1 MNKYRKSY
9 VEAFTLIEMLV
20 VLTIIGILLS
30 FIAPMVLER
39 PNQARQLKAQNDLQA
54 IKAALLLYYIDNG
67 KLPTESQG
75 LEILVKNT
83 KNEVYLNDQPTDP
96 WGKKYQYRVRAN
108 GQALILSFGPN
119 GEIGGKDD
127 IEIEVQR

>member
-1 MNKYRKSY
+1 MNKSRKIRFK
-9 VEAFTLIEMLV
+9 AFTLIEMLV

-30 FIAPMVLER
+30 FIAPMVLDR

-67 KLPTESQG
+67 KLPSEAQG
-75 LEILVKNT
+75 LEILSENSD
-83 KNEVYLNDQPTDP
+83 NGIYLKDRPIDP
-96 WGKKYQYRVRAN
+96 WGNSYQYRVRTN
-108 GQALILSFGPN
+108 GKTLVLSFGPN
-119 GEIGGKDD
+119 REVGGQDD

>member
-1 MNKYRKSY
+1 MNKSRKIRIK
-9 VEAFTLIEMLV
+9 AFTLIEMLV

-30 FIAPMVLER
+30 FIAPMVLDR

-67 KLPTESQG
+67 KLPSEAQG
-75 LEILVKNT
+75 LEILSENSD
-83 KNEVYLNDQPTDP
+83 NGIYLKDRPIDP
-96 WGKKYQYRVRAN
+96 WGNSYQYRVRTN
-108 GQALILSFGPN
+108 GKTLVLSFGPN
-119 GEIGGKDD
+119 REVGGQDD

>member
-1 MNKYRKSY
+1 MNKSRKIRIK
-9 VEAFTLIEMLV
+9 AFTLIEMLV

-30 FIAPMVLER
+30 FIAPMVLDR

-67 KLPTESQG
+67 KLPSEAQG
-75 LEILVKNT
+75 LEILSKNSE
-83 KNEVYLNDQPTDP
+83 NGIYLKDQPIDP
-96 WGKKYQYRVRAN
+96 WGNSYQYRVRTN
-108 GQALILSFGPN
+108 GETLVLSFGPN
-119 GEIGGKDD
+119 GEVGGQDD

>member
-39 PNQARQLKAQNDLQA
+39 PNQARQLKAQKDLQA
-54 IKAALLLYYIDNG
+54 IKAALLLYYIYNG

-75 LEILVKNT
+75 LDILVKNT
-83 KNEVYLNDQPTDP
+83 KNEVYLNDQPIDP